1 MPVDLG
7 VVRAQVP
14 DPEPNEAKARAA
26 VPAYELTDLGNSRRL
41 VAAHGAGLRHVPEWG
56 RWLAWTGTRWEVD
69 LTGEAQRRAKEVAEA
84 ILDEA
89 RASRDDHLFR
99 WGLRSESASALSAML
114 TVASTE
120 PGIPVLVDELDRD
133 PWLLAVANG
142 TLDLRTGTLRPA
154 DRADLITKGS
164 PVAFDPAATAP
175 TFERFLAEILPD
187 PEVRE
192 FLQRWAGYALTGD
205 VREQVFLVWY
215 GTGQNGKSTFKEVL
229 LALLGDLAV
238 PAAPKLLLETRHEA
252 HPTQIADLH
261 GRRLVVSHEVEDGLR
276 LDEALVKELTGGD
289 RLKARYM
296 RQDYWSFAPTHKL
309 LLACNHR
316 PRVRGTDHGIWR
328 RLRLVNF
335 DVRVPDEKQD
345 KALGAKLRA
354 ELPGI
359 LNWALAGCLAW
370 QADGLQPPK
379 AVIDATAE
387 YRRESDLL
395 GQFVEERCV
404 VADGCQ
410 VRSAELYA
418 TYRTWCDENG
428 LDHPLSQKALT
439 RQLDERGFDRS
450 ENRAGQAIWLGIGLE
465 TAADGFAR
473 ATP

>member
-1 MPVDLG
+1 
-7 VVRAQVP
+7 
-14 DPEPNEAKARAA
+14 
-26 VPAYELTDLGNSRRL
+26 
-41 VAAHGAGLRHVPEWG
+41 
-56 RWLAWTGTRWEVD
+56 
-69 LTGEAQRRAKEVAEA
+69 
-84 ILDEA
+84 
-89 RASRDDHLFR
+89 
-99 WGLRSESASALSAML
+99 
-114 TVASTE
+114 
-120 PGIPVLVDELDRD
+120 
-133 PWLLAVANG
+133 
-142 TLDLRTGTLRPA
+142 
-154 DRADLITKGS
+154 
-164 PVAFDPAATAP
+164 
-175 TFERFLAEILPD
+175 
-187 PEVRE
+187 
-192 FLQRWAGYALTGD
+192 
-205 VREQVFLVWY
+205 
-215 GTGQNGKSTFKEVL
+215 
-229 LALLGDLAV
+229 
-238 PAAPKLLLETRHEA
+238 
-252 HPTQIADLH
+252 
-261 GRRLVVSHEVEDGLR
+261 VVSHEVEDCLR